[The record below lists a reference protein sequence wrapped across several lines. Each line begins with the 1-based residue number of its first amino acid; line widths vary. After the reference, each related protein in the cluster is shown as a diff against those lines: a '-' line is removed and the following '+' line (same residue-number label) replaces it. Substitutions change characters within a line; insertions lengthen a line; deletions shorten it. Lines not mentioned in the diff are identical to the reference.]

1 MRVSIIIPI
10 YNVEKYIIRCLKSV
24 QNQTYTDIECILVD
38 DKGQDDSMK
47 VAKQFVEEYKG
58 AVKFLLCEHQGNQ
71 GLSAARNTGINK
83 ASGDYIFFLDSD
95 DSIPKD
101 SIENLV
107 RVAIEY
113 HYPEIVS
120 GITRHILADDNYYDV
135 KTENFR
141 CNEDVFKG
149 YIHNNWNIIACN
161 KLIRK
166 DIFSEYK
173 TFFLQGITHEDVLWS
188 FEISTYVENI
198 IGCPHVTYN
207 YYLTDTNSIN
217 RSPLSQKRILDS
229 LIILDKKALYLSKR
243 NIHFLLAQH
252 IKDNIINLTYAVV
265 RNRFPI
271 SFIREVQKKASMILT
286 ENKINK
292 VKSTVPFYRK
302 MVFIFVNLLSFKSI
316 R

>member
-1 MRVSIIIPI
+1 M
-10 YNVEKYIIRCLKSV
+10 
-24 QNQTYTDIECILVD
+24 
-38 DKGQDDSMK
+38 
-47 VAKQFVEEYKG
+47 
-58 AVKFLLCEHQGNQ
+58 
-71 GLSAARNTGINK
+71 
-83 ASGDYIFFLDSD
+83 
-95 DSIPKD
+95 
-101 SIENLV
+101 
-107 RVAIEY
+107 
-113 HYPEIVS
+113 S

-166 DIFSEYK
+166 DIFSEHK

-198 IGCPHVTYN
+198 VGCPHVTYN
-207 YYLTDTNSIN
+207 YYLIDTNSIN

-271 SFIREVQKKASMILT
+271 SFIREVQKKASMILI

>member
-1 MRVSIIIPI
+1 MKVSIIIPI
-10 YNVEKYIIRCLKSV
+10 YNVKKYIIRCLKSV

-58 AVKFLLCEHQGNQ
+58 TVKFLLCEHHVNQ

-107 RVAIEY
+107 SVAIEY

-166 DIFSEYK
+166 DIFSEHK
-173 TFFLQGITHEDVLWS
+173 TFFFTRD
-188 FEISTYVENI
+188 
-198 IGCPHVTYN
+198 
-207 YYLTDTNSIN
+207 
-217 RSPLSQKRILDS
+217 
-229 LIILDKKALYLSKR
+229 
-243 NIHFLLAQH
+243 
-252 IKDNIINLTYAVV
+252 YA
-265 RNRFPI
+265 
-271 SFIREVQKKASMILT
+271 
-286 ENKINK
+286 
-292 VKSTVPFYRK
+292 
-302 MVFIFVNLLSFKSI
+302 
-316 R
+316 